1 MALFTISVLVSFNY
15 DKNNKQASIK
25 KLWNCTRGEKERAIN
40 SGEMPK
46 IFSITCN
53 LITADCQIC
62 EQHSKNEQRHK
73 EKREKVRMPNS
84 CKYIATIRSEKIGEE
99 KRKET
104 ETCNASMFVPR
115 LVRLV
120 SFHLISCVA
129 LRLTSNTC
137 KHTHTTAQCLSK
149 LFVVFFSL

>member
-1 MALFTISVLVSFNY
+1 
-15 DKNNKQASIK
+15 
-25 KLWNCTRGEKERAIN
+25 
-40 SGEMPK
+40 
-46 IFSITCN
+46 
-53 LITADCQIC
+53 
-62 EQHSKNEQRHK
+62 
-73 EKREKVRMPNS
+73 MPNS

-149 LFVVFFSL
+149 LFVVFFFSLMFVESTKTHKIYTNNDTRATQTIVTE